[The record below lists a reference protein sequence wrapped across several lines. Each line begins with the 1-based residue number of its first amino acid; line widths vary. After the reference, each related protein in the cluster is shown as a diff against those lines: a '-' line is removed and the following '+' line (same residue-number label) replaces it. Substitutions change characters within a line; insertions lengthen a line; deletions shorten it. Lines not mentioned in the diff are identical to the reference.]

1 MQRRHTD
8 REYEQEL
15 ETLRERVLL
24 MGARVEQM
32 IDHSIR
38 AFVERSRPLASATI
52 DQDGQIDALELEI
65 DELCLQVLARR
76 QPVASDLRFI
86 TTSLKLVTDLER
98 IGDLAVNICERV
110 L

>member
-1 MQRRHTD
+1 MLSRRHTD

-32 IDHSIR
+32 IDHAMR
-38 AFVERSRPLASATI
+38 AFTERNPGLGRSTI
-52 DQDGQIDALELEI
+52 QQDSQIDGLELEI
-65 DELCLQVLARR
+65 DELCLQLLARR
-76 QPVASDLRFI
+76 QPMASDLRFI

-98 IGDLAVNICERV
+98 IG
-110 L
+110 